1 MDLFLCILCRGG
13 VSVVYL
19 VGGSI
24 SPPAHIRMYLL
35 RAPAA
40 AVSSMALMLAAA
52 VCGGVTEGS
61 ACAQIVQQSSQVWV
75 DAPSHVKKFVFRV
88 RVREWIPFSKV
99 TLEWEDD
106 DLVLDNMYDAQP
118 VDGYDGGGTMTVEL
132 GPAPSERNQFLMMG
146 TDTNNFHPK
155 ITCE

>member
-1 MDLFLCILCRGG
+1 
-13 VSVVYL
+13 
-19 VGGSI
+19 
-24 SPPAHIRMYLL
+24 MYLL

-106 DLVLDNMYDAQP
+106 DLVLENMYDAQP

-146 TDTNNFHPK
+146 TGTNNFHPK